1 MTIAAIENRIAALS
15 PMKRL
20 GAAIVS
26 GMVMGLGQ
34 APFHLLPVAMVG
46 LVAAIYLFSLTDT
59 TRAAAKTGWA
69 IGVGYFLATMF
80 WIMEPF
86 FVDAAATGWMA
97 PFAWVLLAGGLALF
111 WGLGFGVARAAMS
124 GHRAIFGLALSWTLA
139 EALRGYVLTGFPWGL
154 LAYQWVG
161 WGGDQVA
168 AFVGPYGLSALTI
181 LICASVVAFGKKTT
195 VAVGMGVIAVIYVGW
210 SAKAPEATDHVV
222 RMVQPNAAQHEKWDP
237 DKTGM
242 FFARS
247 KSLSAQPADPILG
260 AADVVI
266 WPETSVPFLLEH
278 SEIAFEQIAR
288 ASGAPTVIGI
298 QRRGDRGHRNSMAV
312 VNADGTTGWV
322 YDKHHLV
329 PFGEYIPGGRLAERL
344 GLTGLA
350 QVMTG
355 GYEAGTGADVFDL
368 GALGTVLPLIC
379 YELIFTQDVAAMPSR
394 PDWILQ
400 ITNDAWFGDIAGP
413 HQHLAQARMRAI
425 ENGLPVVRVANTG
438 ISAVIDSRGRIVD
451 QIPMGVADYRDVR
464 LPAARPLTLYAR
476 LGDWIIFIMLFTAF
490 GALTIFSRKYD

>member
-1 MTIAAIENRIAALS
+1 MMINAIQDRFAALS
-15 PMKRL
+15 PMKRF
-20 GAAIVS
+20 GAAVVS
-26 GMVMGLGQ
+26 GAVMGLGQ
-34 APFHLLPVAMVG
+34 APFHLLPLAVAG
-46 LVAAIYLFSLTDT
+46 LCLAVLMFAMTDSP
-59 TRAAAKTGWA
+59 RSAAKTGWA
-69 IGVGYFLATMF
+69 VGFGYFLLSMF

-86 FVDAAATGWMA
+86 FVDAATTGWMA
-97 PFAWVLLAGGLALF
+97 PFAWFFLAGGLALF
-111 WGLGFGVARAAMS
+111 WGLGFFAARKVLRGSIAV
-124 GHRAIFGLALSWTLA
+124 FGLALTWTLV
-139 EALRGYVLTGFPWGL
+139 EGLRGYALTGFPWGL

-168 AFVGPYGLSALTI
+168 AYVGPYGLTALTI
-181 LICASVVAFGKKTT
+181 LLASTVVVFRGRAVWLGVPLG
-195 VAVGMGVIAVIYVGW
+195 VAIVVGW
-210 SAKAPEATDHVV
+210 SLAAPEPTGHVV

-237 DKTGM
+237 EKTGM
-242 FFARS
+242 FFARA

-260 AADVVI
+260 GADLVI

-278 SEIAFEQIAR
+278 AEIAFEQIAR
-288 ASGAPTVIGI
+288 ASDAPTVIGI
-298 QRRGDRGHRNSMAV
+298 QRRGDRGHRNSMV
-312 VNADGTTGWV
+312 TVNADGSTGWV

-329 PFGEYIPGGRLAERL
+329 PFGEYIPGGPLAERL

-355 GYEAGTGADVFDL
+355 GYEAGPGAAVFDL
-368 GALGTVLPLIC
+368 GPLGTVLPLIC
-379 YELIFTQDVAAMPSR
+379 YELIFTQDVAAMPAR

-413 HQHLAQARMRAI
+413 YQHLAQARMRAI
-425 ENGLPVVRVANTG
+425 EHGLPVVRVANTG
-438 ISAVIDSRGRIVD
+438 VSAVIDSRGRVVD

-490 GALTIFSRKYD
+490 AALTILSRKYD

>member
-1 MTIAAIENRIAALS
+1 MMFDAIHDRFAALS

-20 GAAIVS
+20 GAAVVS
-26 GMVMGLGQ
+26 GAVMGLGQ
-34 APFHLLPVAMVG
+34 APFHLLPLAMVG
-46 LVAAIYLFSLTDT
+46 LCAAVWMFTQAETS
-59 TRAAAKTGWA
+59 RFAAKTGWA
-69 IGVGYFLATMF
+69 VGFGYFLTSMF

-86 FVDAAATGWMA
+86 MVDAATTGWMA

-111 WGLGFGVARAAMS
+111 WGLGFGGARVAMRGSFAV
-124 GHRAIFGLALSWTLA
+124 FGLAFTWTLA

-161 WGGDQVA
+161 WGGDQFA
-168 AFVGPYGLSALTI
+168 SFVGPYGVTALTI
-181 LICASVVAFGKKTT
+181 LIAST
-195 VAVGMGVIAVIYVGW
+195 VIGCGRRGVLFAGFPMIAVVYFGW
-210 SAKAPEATDHVV
+210 SVTSPDATEHVV
-222 RMVQPNAAQHEKWDP
+222 RLVQPNAAQHEKWDP
-237 DKTGM
+237 EKTGM

-247 KSLSAQPADPILG
+247 KSLSAQPHDPTLG

-278 SEIAFEQIAR
+278 ADIAFEQIAR
-288 ASGAPTVIGI
+288 ASGAPTIVGI
-298 QRRGDRGHRNSMAV
+298 QRRGHRGHHNSMV
-312 VNADGTTGWV
+312 TVNADGTTGWV

-355 GYEAGTGADVFDL
+355 GYEAGTGAEVFDL
-368 GALGTVLPLIC
+368 GPLGTVLPLIC
-379 YELIFTQDVAAMPSR
+379 YELIFTQDVAAMPAR

-413 HQHLAQARMRAI
+413 YQHLAQARMRAI
-425 ENGLPVVRVANTG
+425 EHGLPVVRVANTG
-438 ISAVIDSRGRIVD
+438 VSAVIDSRGRVVD

-490 GALTIFSRKYD
+490 AALTILSRKYD